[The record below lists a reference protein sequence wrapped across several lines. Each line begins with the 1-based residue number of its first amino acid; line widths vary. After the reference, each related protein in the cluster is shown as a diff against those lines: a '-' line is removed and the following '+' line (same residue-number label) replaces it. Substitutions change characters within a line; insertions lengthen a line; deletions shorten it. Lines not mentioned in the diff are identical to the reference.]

1 MCRLP
6 IRMPALRHLLRADS
20 IRLARAPA
28 AAALLSVVLAAGLLP
43 GSVWAQSA
51 SPIEPAAAGI
61 SADPRAWLAR
71 LHEAARARNYQGTLV
86 VSTAGSVTSSRVAHF
101 IDGDQQY
108 ERVEALDGEARS
120 MLRHNEVVHTL
131 WPRARVAVV
140 EQRGARVNFPALS
153 AGVSEQGVFEWYELR
168 PLGLNRVA
176 GFEAE
181 VVVLK
186 ARDALRFSQR
196 LWSERETGLLLRADI
211 LAPNGQMLESSAFS
225 ELALGGKA
233 RPAVVLEP
241 LRQLDRYRVLRP
253 AVLPTTLDNE
263 GWQLNPDRMP
273 RGFRQV
279 QCAKRTLDPNGGPN
293 APVVLQSIYAD
304 GLTHVSLFVEP
315 FDAKRHQAEAAG
327 SIGATHTLTAR
338 HGDHWVTVM
347 GDVPTETL
355 KRFAVAL
362 ERKR

>member
-1 MCRLP
+1 
-6 IRMPALRHLLRADS
+6 
-20 IRLARAPA
+20 
-28 AAALLSVVLAAGLLP
+28 
-43 GSVWAQSA
+43 
-51 SPIEPAAAGI
+51 
-61 SADPRAWLAR
+61 
-71 LHEAARARNYQGTLV
+71 LV
-86 VSTAGSVTSSRVAHF
+86 VSTATSVSSSRVAHF
-101 IDGDQQY
+101 SDGDQQY

-140 EQRGARVNFPALS
+140 EQRGARARFPALS
-153 AGVSEQGVFEWYELR
+153 TGASESGLFEWYEMR
-168 PLGLNRVA
+168 PLGMDRVA
-176 GFEAE
+176 GFDAE

-196 LWSERETGLLLRADI
+196 LWAERQTGLLLRADI

-233 RPAVVLEP
+233 KPAMVLEP

-263 GWQLNPDRMP
+263 GWQLDPSLLP

-338 HGDHWVTVM
+338 HDDHWVTVM

-355 KRFAVAL
+355 RRFVAAL

>member
-1 MCRLP
+1 MRRVP
-6 IRMPALRHLLRADS
+6 IGMPKTFSWAWLL
-20 IRLARAPA
+20 
-28 AAALLSVVLAAGLLP
+28 AAALAPAGA
-43 GSVWAQSA
+43 WAQ
-51 SPIEPAAAGI
+51 PAA
-61 SADPRAWLAR
+61 SAPDTTTARPVHDARAWITR

-86 VSTAGSVTSSRVAHF
+86 VSTATSVSSSRVAHF
-101 IDGDQQY
+101 SEGDQQY

-153 AGVSEQGVFEWYELR
+153 VGAGELGVFEWYEMR
-168 PLGLNRVA
+168 PLGIDRVA
-176 GFEAE
+176 GFEAD

-186 ARDALRFSQR
+186 ARDGWRFSQR
-196 LWSERETGLLLRADI
+196 LWAERQSGLLLRADI

-225 ELALGGKA
+225 ELVLGGKA

-263 GWQLNPDRMP
+263 GWQLNPDRTP

-279 QCAKRTLDPNGGPN
+279 QCAKRTLDPNAGPN

-327 SIGATHTLTAR
+327 AIGATHTLTTR
-338 HGDHWVTVM
+338 RDDHWVTVM
-347 GDVPTETL
+347 GDVPPETL
-355 KRFAVAL
+355 KRFAGAL

>member
-1 MCRLP
+1 MRVLQTLTGRTRLSSTP
-6 IRMPALRHLLRADS
+6 PGLATPLRRVSAVGLVALCLWPGWVGAQQ
-20 IRLARAPA
+20 A
-28 AAALLSVVLAAGLLP
+28 AAQAAP
-43 GSVWAQSA
+43 
-51 SPIEPAAAGI
+51 EAAPRAAI
-61 SADPRAWLAR
+61 DARAWLMR
-71 LHEAARARNYQGTLV
+71 LHEAARVRNYHGTLV
-86 VSTAGSVTSSRVAHF
+86 VSTATSITSSRVAHF
-101 IDGDQQY
+101 CDGDQQY

-140 EQRGARVNFPALS
+140 EQRDVRASFPALVTAGGE
-153 AGVSEQGVFEWYELR
+153 AGVLESYELR
-168 PLGLNRVA
+168 PLGVDRVA
-176 GFEAE
+176 GYDAE

-186 ARDALRFSQR
+186 ARDTLRFSQR
-196 LWSERETGLLLRADI
+196 LWAERQTGLLLRADI

-225 ELALGGKA
+225 ELALGGKPK
-233 RPAVVLEP
+233 PAVVLEA

-253 AVLPTTLDNE
+253 AVLPTSLDNE
-263 GWQLNPDRMP
+263 GWQMNTSQLP

-315 FDAKRHQAEAAG
+315 FDTKRHQAEVAG
-327 SIGATHTLTAR
+327 SIGATHTLTNR
-338 HGDHWVTVM
+338 RDDHWVTVM

-355 KRFAVAL
+355 KRFVAAL

>member
-1 MCRLP
+1 MTSLLLCLAVTTGP
-6 IRMPALRHLLRADS
+6 TGALAQS
-20 IRLARAPA
+20 AAAPA
-28 AAALLSVVLAAGLLP
+28 ASAARAIPDA
-43 GSVWAQSA
+43 
-51 SPIEPAAAGI
+51 
-61 SADPRAWLAR
+61 RAWISR
-71 LHEAARARNYQGTLV
+71 LHEAAKGRNYQGTLV
-86 VSTAGSVTSSRVAHF
+86 VSTAMSVSSSRVAHF
-101 IDGDQQY
+101 SDGDQQY

-140 EQRGARVNFPALS
+140 EQRGARVRFPALS
-153 AGVSEQGVFEWYELR
+153 TGASEAGVLEWYEMR
-168 PLGLNRVA
+168 PLGTDRVA
-176 GFEAE
+176 GFDAE

-186 ARDALRFSQR
+186 ARDGLRFSQR
-196 LWSERETGLLLRADI
+196 LWAERQTGLLLRADI

-225 ELALGGKA
+225 ELVLGGKA
-233 RPAVVLEP
+233 KPAMVLEP
-241 LRQLDRYRVLRP
+241 LRQLDRYRVMRP
-253 AVLPTTLDNE
+253 AVLPTTLENE
-263 GWQLNPDRMP
+263 GWLLDATLLP

-338 HGDHWVTVM
+338 HDDHWVTVM

-355 KRFAVAL
+355 RRFVAAL